1 MVVKEVV
8 DVKEEVVKVKER
20 VTSSRLLGEKEE
32 VVEIDEVVL

>member
-8 DVKEEVVKVKER
+8 DVKEEVVKVKEM
-20 VTSSRLLGEKEE
+20 VTSSRLLGEKE